1 MQPFPINFLALGVA
15 TLAKMVLG
23 AVWYSPVLF
32 SKPWMRLVDCSP
44 EQMKARMPGA
54 LLSDVIGTFI
64 QAFVLVHAV
73 HYAGANSIGLGA
85 AVGFLNWL
93 GFIAVTTFAVTL
105 YEKKPFQL
113 FLINNGFQLLSL
125 LIMGAILAVWV

>member
-1 MQPFPINFLALGVA
+1 MQQFPINFLALAVA

-23 AVWYSPVLF
+23 ALWYSPLLF
-32 SKPWMRLVDCSP
+32 AKPWMKLVNCTP
-44 EQMKARMPGA
+44 EQLKAGMPKA
-54 LLSDVIGTFI
+54 LLTDVIGTFI

-93 GFIAVTTFAVTL
+93 GFIAVTTLAITI
-105 YEKKPFQL
+105 YEQKPFRL

-125 LIMGAILAVWV
+125 LIMGAIVAVWI